1 MQYGAKLKEITMKK
15 NLGDSVE
22 LVLLD
27 TKENKTMAG
36 VPLTIEVSMAS
47 PDKLQ
52 RIHAEFFAK
61 LETSLEKFQANGLQF
76 NEIALVFELTP
87 TPKVLIR

>member
-1 MQYGAKLKEITMKK
+1 MKK

-36 VPLTIEVSMAS
+36 VPLTIELSMAS
-47 PDKLQ
+47 PEKLQ

-61 LETSLEKFQANGLQF
+61 L
-76 NEIALVFELTP
+76 
-87 TPKVLIR
+87 